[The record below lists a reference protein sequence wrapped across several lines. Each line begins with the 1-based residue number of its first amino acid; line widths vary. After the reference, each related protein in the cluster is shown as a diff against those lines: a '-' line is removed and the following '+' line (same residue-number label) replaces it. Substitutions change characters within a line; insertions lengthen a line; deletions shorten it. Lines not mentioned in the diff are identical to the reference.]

1 MKKLLHRLKRWW
13 AKRQFRQQKPVVAER
28 RDYLKAAIK
37 QVKLDD

>member
-28 RDYLKAAIK
+28 RD
-37 QVKLDD
+37 D